1 MKKIRSNF
9 VWVCSGRINLNE
21 SMWEMPKSCCVKN
34 ESHQNSVKMWKLF
47 SYFVYNTPWNPLFC
61 DLQTVSINLMGH
73 MYLATHFCSVRGLE
87 NESNGKWP
95 IFWRLNTGVDPY
107 RNIGFFSVWYIFGQK
122 RPPPVLKLIKSY
134 FYLLIACFLVF
145 LRIFRHFSWIK
156 VAQLVKAVSTHFCPK
171 MKFWPKWRIS
181 PEIEQKRGI
190 NG

>member
-1 MKKIRSNF
+1 MKFGHFLRNGIWVQTKTAIHMLKSFYIITKI
-9 VWVCSGRINLNE
+9 G
-21 SMWEMPKSCCVKN
+21 K
-34 ESHQNSVKMWKLF
+34 
-47 SYFVYNTPWNPLFC
+47 VYV
-61 DLQTVSINLMGH
+61 QAEYGH
-73 MYLATHFCSVRGLE
+73 R
-87 NESNGKWP
+87 NP
-95 IFWRLNTGVDPY
+95 IFMSLY

-171 MKFWPKWRIS
+171 MKFWPKWRIT